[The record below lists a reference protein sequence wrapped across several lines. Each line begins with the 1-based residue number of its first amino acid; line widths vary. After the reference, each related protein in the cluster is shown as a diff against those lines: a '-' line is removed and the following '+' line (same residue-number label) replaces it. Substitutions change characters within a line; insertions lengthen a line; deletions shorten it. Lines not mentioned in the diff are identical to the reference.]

1 MRVLTRE
8 HAARVDRC
16 ASEQFGISG
25 LVLMENAGRAATD
38 LLCQLQ
44 VKSPIVVCCGKGN
57 NAGDGYVIAR
67 HLLARN
73 YQVQVLNWEKPEK
86 IQGDART
93 NYRILQAMGARIV
106 EQSDV
111 NNANVL
117 QILADAY
124 WIVDA
129 LLGTRGSGPPRHPID
144 KAIEAINHAQ
154 AIRFAVDLPSG
165 LDCDTGCTPGVAIE
179 ADHTC
184 TFLAA
189 KPGLIH
195 AAGKAYVGQLHIADL
210 GISTKI
216 IQAALGEHTS

>member
-8 HAARVDRC
+8 HVAKVDRC
-16 ASEQFGISG
+16 ASAQFGISG

-44 VKSPIVVCCGKGN
+44 VAAPVVICCGKGN
-57 NAGDGYVIAR
+57 NAGDGFVIAR

-86 IQGDART
+86 IRGDART
-93 NYRILQAMGARIV
+93 NYRILQAMGASIV
-106 EQSDV
+106 EQSDASIASV
-111 NNANVL
+111 S
-117 QILADAY
+117 QILADAC

-129 LLGTRGSGPPRHPID
+129 LLGTGGSGPPRHPID
-144 KAIEAINHAQ
+144 GAIEAINHAQ
-154 AIRFAVDLPSG
+154 ATRFAVDLPSG
-165 LDCDTGCTPGVAIE
+165 LDCDTGCTPGAAIE

-195 AAGKAYVGQLHIADL
+195 AAGKAYVGQLHVVDL
-210 GISTKI
+210 GISTEI
-216 IQAALGEHTS
+216 IQAAIGERA